1 MSKQLAISATFST
14 LAMAAFALFA
24 TAGATAGPRYGPA
37 GGPTAIAAPAFVT
50 APFTNR

>member
-1 MSKQLAISATFST
+1 MSKQLALSAAFST

-24 TAGATAGPRYGPA
+24 TAGTAAGPRYGVVRAPA
-37 GGPTAIAAPAFVT
+37 AIAAPAFVG